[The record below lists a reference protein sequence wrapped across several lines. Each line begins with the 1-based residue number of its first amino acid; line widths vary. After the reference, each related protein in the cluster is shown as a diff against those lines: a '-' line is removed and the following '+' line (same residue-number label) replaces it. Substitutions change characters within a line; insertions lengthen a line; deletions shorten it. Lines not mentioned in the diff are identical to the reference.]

1 MKSLSGWQR
10 LGIFLSVIWFLVV
23 LPMQTRVEWAAAEA
37 RYWTC
42 HNIDASRFSE
52 EECREAAKIRWGPIF
67 LAATVPIPIFWLTGW
82 IVLSVSR
89 WVRRRFQG
97 ERP

>member
-10 LGIFLSVIWFLVV
+10 IGIFLSVIWFLVV
-23 LPMQTRVEWAAAEA
+23 LPRQTTVECGAAEA

-52 EECREAAKIRWGPIF
+52 EECMEACYFTSFVTRGT
-67 LAATVPIPIFWLTGW
+67 LNVS
-82 IVLSVSR
+82 LSWQDQSLHGV
-89 WVRRRFQG
+89 
-97 ERP
+97 